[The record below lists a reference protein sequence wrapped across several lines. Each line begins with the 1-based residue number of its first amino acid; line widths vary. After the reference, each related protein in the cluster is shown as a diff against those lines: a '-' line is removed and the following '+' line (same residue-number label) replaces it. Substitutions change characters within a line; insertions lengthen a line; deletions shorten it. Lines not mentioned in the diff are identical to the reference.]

1 MPDLAQYASLALL
14 AALKSGVAY
23 VVAWGLPWGWL
34 ERWLVPLAGSAVGTT
49 VYLYLGQAI
58 RRGVQWLHH
67 RRKREPTPAAEAP
80 PQGWLVRVA
89 RRYGLWG
96 VAVLTPPLL
105 SPPVG
110 AALCTALGIPRPR
123 ALRFL
128 LISFTL
134 WALAFALLG
143 SLPWVGQLRALIVG
157 N

>member
-1 MPDLAQYASLALL
+1 MHNLAEYAGVALL

-23 VVAWGLPWGWL
+23 VVAWGFAWSWL
-34 ERWLVPLAGSAVGTT
+34 ERWLVPLVGSAAGTT

-58 RRGVQWLHH
+58 RRCVQWL
-67 RRKREPTPAAEAP
+67 RRRRNPTVAHSVARP
-80 PQGWLVRVA
+80 PGRLQTLA
-89 RRYGLWG
+89 RRYGIWG

-128 LISFTL
+128 LISLTL

-143 SLPWVGQLRALIVG
+143 SLPWVKSIRELI